1 MELKEKLHGWLMK
14 KHPLEKVTRVVKT
27 NLGKEGVGRPLM
39 WEAEGGGLAARE
51 EI

>member
-1 MELKEKLHGWLMK
+1 MK
-14 KHPLEKVTRVVKT
+14 KQPLKKVTRVVKT

-39 WEAEGGGLAARE
+39 WEAEGGGPPSRE